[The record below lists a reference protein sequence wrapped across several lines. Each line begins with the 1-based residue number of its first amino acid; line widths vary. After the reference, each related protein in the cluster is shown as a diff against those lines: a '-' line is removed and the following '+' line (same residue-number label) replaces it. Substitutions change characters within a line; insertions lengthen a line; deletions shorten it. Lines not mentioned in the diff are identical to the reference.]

1 MRRRGTFRRVEP
13 PPPGR
18 SGLAESVA
26 HPGRAALEGV
36 VRRLYDACPTWAR
49 AAGDGVGAGDEG
61 GHVSEQASGRI
72 IICIPIYDDWESAAQ
87 LIRRIDAALARLSL
101 RADVVLVD
109 DGSHEAP
116 PARLALRAEALAG
129 VEVLRLRRNLG
140 HQRAIAIGLSF
151 IEEQRP
157 CDSVVV
163 MDGDGEDAPEDI
175 GRLIER
181 SQRLQ
186 QSPTGEG
193 KPVIF
198 AKRGRRF
205 ESAVFRLCYQA
216 YKIVHRL
223 LTGRAVEVGNFS
235 VVPAE
240 QLRRL
245 VGVSEMWNHYAASVY
260 KARIPCDLV
269 PIDRR
274 RRIAGR
280 SKMNFAGL
288 VTHGLSAISVFADTV
303 GVRLLLV
310 NAALAALSVAGLT
323 AVVLIR
329 LFTRLAIPGWATVA
343 AGCLLIIL
351 LQAFL
356 MSLVFVFIT
365 LQGRQGSTFLP
376 VRDYRYFV
384 HRVDRIE
391 LDG

>member
-1 MRRRGTFRRVEP
+1 L
-13 PPPGR
+13 
-18 SGLAESVA
+18 S
-26 HPGRAALEGV
+26 
-36 VRRLYDACPTWAR
+36 D
-49 AAGDGVGAGDEG
+49 
-61 GHVSEQASGRI
+61 QASRRI
-72 IICIPIYDDWESAAQ
+72 VICIPIYDDWESAAQ
-87 LIRRIDAALARLSL
+87 VIRRLDAALARLSV

-109 DGSHEAP
+109 DGSKEPP
-116 PARLALRAEALAG
+116 PAWLPLHAEALGG

-157 CDSVVV
+157 CEAVVV

-181 SQRLQ
+181 WEASQRPECG
-186 QSPTGEG
+186 S
-193 KPVIF
+193 VVF

-205 ESAVFRLCYQA
+205 ENATFCFFYWL

-223 LTGRAVEVGNFS
+223 LTGRPVEVGNFS
-235 VVPAE
+235 IIPAE
-240 QLRRL
+240 QLNRL

-269 PIDRR
+269 PIDRG

-288 VTHGLSAISVFADTV
+288 VTHGLSAMSVFADTV

-310 NAALAALSVAGLT
+310 NLTLAVLSVAGLA
-323 AVVLIR
+323 AVAVIR
-329 LFTRLAIPGWATVA
+329 LATHLAIPGWATVA

-356 MSLVFVFIT
+356 MSLVFVFII
-365 LQGRQGSTFLP
+365 LQGRQGSAFLP
-376 VRDYRYFV
+376 IRDYRYFV
-384 HRVDRIE
+384 RTVDRIA